1 MNIKTHQFLLNTFVE
16 INECLGF
23 GVENE
28 IRKELFQ
35 QQLIKEQKKEER
47 DNFTNPKEFLNRCLW
62 GYKKL
67 RDYVF
72 SVTEMETT
80 STENIKSSIVLK
92 HWNDYGKPI
101 LSEQTQREI
110 DSFDVNN
117 YLVPVSEFINKPRTY
132 ISNNDILFIGD
143 CITTLSFEEN
153 LKSIKKGKENNPS
166 LISDKKEIFDFIQ
179 NVKDE
184 EGFLQ
189 DLKTVFPIEKGIAI
203 KVMIELL
210 QEEGIILIPKRKFKM
225 FYEEFKNVFD
235 QNIGSYTSINDVI
248 FRNLDSQSIN
258 PIKRKL
264 NPLIAKHK
272 KL

>member
-1 MNIKTHQFLLNTFVE
+1 MNIKRHQFLLNAFVE
-16 INECLGF
+16 ISECLGF

-28 IRKELFQ
+28 MRKELFQ

-47 DNFTNPKEFLNRCLW
+47 DNFTTQKEFLNRCSLE
-62 GYKKL
+62 YTKL
-67 RDYVF
+67 KDYVF
-72 SVTEMETT
+72 SITEIETA
-80 STENIKSSIVLK
+80 STEYIKNSVVLK
-92 HWNDYGKPI
+92 YWNDYGKPI
-101 LSEQTQREI
+101 RSERVQSEI
-110 DSFDVNN
+110 DNFDVNN

-143 CITTLSFEEN
+143 CIATLSFEES
-153 LKSIKKGKENNPS
+153 LKSIKKGKGNNSS
-166 LISDKKEIFDFIQ
+166 LISDKKEIFDFVQ
-179 NVKDE
+179 NVKDKE
-184 EGFLQ
+184 EFLR
-189 DLKTVFPIEKGIAI
+189 DLKTAFPIEKGIAI

-210 QEEGIILIPKRKFKM
+210 QEEDIILIPKRKFKM

-248 FRNLDSQSIN
+248 FKDLDSQSIN
-258 PIKRKL
+258 SINRKL